1 MATLIDGNS
10 ERMTVWLDGEI
21 DHHNCVGIRL
31 RVDEAIRRCKPKEL
45 RLDFGSVTFMDSS
58 GIGLIMGRYKTI
70 QSWNGKLEV
79 INVSKS
85 FSKVMILAGLDKIV
99 TIKNA
104 QEVKK

>member
-1 MATLIDGNS
+1 MATLIDGNT

-21 DHHNCVGIRL
+21 DHHNCIGIRM
-31 RVDEAIRRCKPKEL
+31 RVDEAIRRNKPKEL

-58 GIGLIMGRYKTI
+58 GIGLIMGRYKTL

-79 INVSKS
+79 INVPGV
-85 FSKVMILAGLDKIV
+85 FSKVMYLAGLDKIA
-99 TIKNA
+99 TIRKL